1 MGFKSDK
8 IRRMLFAQD
17 KDKAQ
22 GMPSNQ
28 SIPSNKSSPASFAT
42 QNHPE
47 IIKPV
52 QPINSGVP
60 QFKPPMQKSIKP
72 TSNPGIIPSLP
83 ALPKMAKFAKVKKY
97 LKKV

>member
-8 IRRMLFAQD
+8 IRKLLFAQD
-17 KDKAQ
+17 SDKSK
-22 GMPSNQ
+22 G
-28 SIPSNKSSPASFAT
+28 IPPNKSAPASFST
-42 QNHPE
+42 MNHPE

-60 QFKPPMQKSIKP
+60 QFKPSMPKSIKP

-83 ALPKMAKFAKVKKY
+83 AMPKSAKFAKVKNY
-97 LKKV
+97 LKK